1 MAANDISDAILV
13 IIQRVVTGASNDDLV
28 KGLPE
33 LTAQARLEGLNKLLQ
48 QGTIELLKKGDK
60 LIYRAKG
67 PKKNA
72 LPKDADN
79 EERIIYGIIEEGG
92 NKGIWIRDIRM
103 QSNLNMTHLNKILK
117 NLETKKLIKAVKSV
131 NVRYSIKV
139 FTFFVNIFRCRLVK
153 KRYTCCTI

>member
-1 MAANDISDAILV
+1 MAANDISDLILV

-33 LTAQARLEGLNKLLQ
+33 VTAQARMESLNKLLQ

-60 LIYRAKG
+60 LIYRAKD
-67 PKKNA
+67 PKRSA

-117 NLETKKLIKAVKSV
+117 VAKY
-131 NVRYSIKV
+131 NVQKFRFSSQQWHPSI
-139 FTFFVNIFRCRLVK
+139 
-153 KRYTCCTI
+153 